1 MLLSVPTKEFQT
13 LTNSAKDLGSRGS
26 WGGAHWKDV
35 IGFGGVLSLVLIN
48 HVPLN
53 STSSWTRGLGMIL
66 QSLLQRFILWAG
78 VIGQVGERW
87 WIGRTCWTESE
98 LVSFFYPYKDGNWF
112 PLCLWTQ
119 VLQTAMSVIAP
130 TPGASPRASPPEMLF
145 ILVFSPGLKARQ
157 LWLSRWW
164 EISFLL
170 NSHAS
175 LQIPSEQQPPT
186 NWIVVTP
193 PLYAV
198 TPADISIL
206 HFFPT
211 N

>member
-35 IGFGGVLSLVLIN
+35 IGFGGVPSLVLIN

-66 QSLLQRFILWAG
+66 QRLLQRFILWAG

-119 VLQTAMSVIAP
+119 VLQTASNVCDCTNSRCLTQSIASRDVIH
-130 TPGASPRASPPEMLF
+130 PR
-145 ILVFSPGLKARQ
+145 VFSWPESQTALT
-157 LWLSRWW
+157 
-164 EISFLL
+164 
-170 NSHAS
+170 
-175 LQIPSEQQPPT
+175 LQVMG
-186 NWIVVTP
+186 N
-193 PLYAV
+193 
-198 TPADISIL
+198 
-206 HFFPT
+206 
-211 N
+211 